1 MGTSHLVIKF
11 IVMIIKVN
19 LLILMPTFNLRVSAT
34 NFSLLWLVRSG
45 QGRNLNK
52 VKGKSAAVQFFN
64 ISFKT
69 EVVMHLSTQSHNE
82 LLLSK
87 ESSSS
92 WWGGSG
98 EDAGSVYKILQYN
111 IINSLNN
118 NSWFLLSTYRPHI
131 CTCHLTSQHFKWRHC
146 SHLLFTNEKMKM

>member
-98 EDAGSVYKILQYN
+98 EDTGRVYKIL
-111 IINSLNN
+111 
-118 NSWFLLSTYRPHI
+118 
-131 CTCHLTSQHFKWRHC
+131 
-146 SHLLFTNEKMKM
+146 